1 MSLCLIIEME
11 TRYNGSSEGIT
22 GRREELPGDMTP
34 ELRAPVIVAL
44 GQVRWGR
51 EISHKEGRPESTA
64 ELENR
69 SAGNWGQLGIPLV
82 KDLRQDVARRS
93 WRGRWGPE
101 QSTLSQRS
109 ELASGSPAGLTLKI
123 THA

>member
-1 MSLCLIIEME
+1 ME
-11 TRYNGSSEGIT
+11 TRYHGSSEGIT
-22 GRREELPGDMTP
+22 GRREELPADMTP
-34 ELRAPVIVAL
+34 ELRAPVSVAL

-51 EISHKEGRPESTA
+51 ESSHKEGRPELTTEG
-64 ELENR
+64 ELENQW
-69 SAGNWGQLGIPLV
+69 AGDWGQLGIPPV

-109 ELASGSPAGLTLKI
+109 ELASGPPAGLTLKI